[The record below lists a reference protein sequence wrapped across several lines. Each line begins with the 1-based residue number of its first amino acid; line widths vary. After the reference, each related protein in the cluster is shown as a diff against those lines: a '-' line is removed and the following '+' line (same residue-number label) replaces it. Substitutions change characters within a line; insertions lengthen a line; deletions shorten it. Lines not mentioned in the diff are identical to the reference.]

1 MAYIDEAGDPGIAR
15 VQPIDPNGAS
25 EWFVMAAVVV
35 RAETDQNTV
44 QWVKD
49 TRVELRLDQGPQLHF
64 KNLTASKKFA
74 VSMRLSEYPCR
85 IFVVASHKPNMQ
97 AYINKRAG
105 IRRSQNWF
113 YNWCARI
120 LLERVTKY
128 CLNRAVAECGSPRLI
143 RLDWSRAGGLSYDQ
157 LIAYHEYLRRQPKP
171 YLSKGQIAWDTLHPD
186 LYNVLR
192 SKDHAGVQIADIA
205 ASAFYQA
212 VHTNSSG
219 WNPDFARALKSRMG
233 RSGASIANN
242 GLVLM
247 PFKSHERRLDERQR
261 VIFEHM
267 GFGFD

>member
-1 MAYIDEAGDPGIAR
+1 MAYIDEAGDPGITR
-15 VQPIDPNGAS
+15 VQPLDPNGAS

-35 RAETDQNTV
+35 RAETDQSAV
-44 QWVKD
+44 QWIKD
-49 TRVELRLDQGPQLHF
+49 TRAELRLDQGPQLHF
-64 KNLTASKKFA
+64 KNLNPSKKLS
-74 VSMRLSEYPCR
+74 VSARLADYPCR

-97 AYINKRAG
+97 GHINNRASL
-105 IRRSQNWF
+105 RRSQNWF

-128 CLNRAVAECGSPRLI
+128 CRSRSVAECGHPKLI

-157 LIAYHEYLRRQPKP
+157 LTAYHEYLRRQAKP
-171 YLSKGQIAWDTLHPD
+171 YLSAGQIAWDTLHPD

-219 WNPDFARALKSRMG
+219 WNPECAKVLKSRMG
-233 RSGASIANN
+233 RFGASIANN
-242 GLVLM
+242 GLVLL
-247 PFKSHERRLDERQR
+247 PFKSEQRRLDERQR
-261 VIFEHM
+261 LIFEHM